1 MFISNPFAELS
12 ASVPSTVMQTY
23 VVVMTLLVA
32 GGTLFDI
39 MHKGSARYFFNNW
52 RNSKNKAKQQ
62 VGGGEMVFISV
73 QTAVV
78 DVMTSGEFCNMRRRI
93 AHLLTM
99 YGFVIYV
106 VTTVIMVFAY
116 PTPATPA
123 PANLPTLWYIGALMV
138 CLGGYWFWFFI
149 RVDVAAEGNSP
160 FRFARS
166 DLFIVSLVLSVT
178 LGLVWAYVQTT
189 GNTAWAYVF
198 LALYLLTTTVLFGS
212 IPWSKFS
219 HMFFKPAAALQKRV
233 AEANGTRSNLPAP
246 ADAPKIYGS
255 PLRQPRHY

>member
-1 MFISNPFAELS
+1 MLISNPFAELS
-12 ASVPSTVMQTY
+12 ASIPPTVMQTY
-23 VVVMTLLVA
+23 VVVMALLVA

-39 MHKGSARYFFNNW
+39 VHKKSARYFFNSW
-52 RNSKNKAKQQ
+52 RNSTNKAKQQ
-62 VGGGEMVFISV
+62 VGGAEMVGVAV

-78 DVMTSGEFCNMRRRI
+78 DVMASGEFCNVRRRV

-106 VTTVIMVFAY
+106 VATVIMVFAY
-116 PTPATPA
+116 PTPAAPTPA
-123 PANLPTLWYIGALMV
+123 NWPTLWYIGALMV

-160 FRFARS
+160 FRMVRA
-166 DLFIVSLVLSVT
+166 DLFIISLVLSVT
-178 LGLVWAYVQTT
+178 FGLVWACVQTT
-189 GNTAWAYVF
+189 GKFAWTYVF

-212 IPWSKFS
+212 VPWSKFS
-219 HMFFKPAAALQKRV
+219 HMFFKPAAALEKRL

-246 ADAPKIYGS
+246 ADAPGIYGS
-255 PLRQPRHY
+255 VPRQTRHY